1 MMQVPPLTSVNDAL
15 DHIMANAR
23 SLSGHDTLELDA
35 CLGKV
40 LACDYR
46 VPMDVP
52 PADNSA
58 VDGYALHHEDARAGA
73 TLAVSGR
80 VAAGDAPGELAPGT
94 AVRIFTGS
102 EIPRGANT
110 VIMQEHV
117 ERQGDEITLSKGA
130 ASGNNIRPRG
140 QDLTK
145 GSLALHAGT
154 RLRPQE
160 IGLLASIGIARV
172 DVFRPLRVALLSTG
186 DELVDPGKPLQPG
199 QIYNTNRFTLK
210 ALLQQAGCQVILAET
225 LKDDRETTRQTLTQ
239 AARDA
244 DLILTS
250 GGVSVGEE
258 DHVRQV
264 LEQDG
269 ILSLWRLAM
278 KPGKPLAF
286 GSCHGTPVLGLP
298 GNPAAALVTFMV
310 IALPWIRRCQ
320 GESGILMPREERLPA
335 GFNYQKASPR
345 REYLRARVESTGNGP
360 VVTCYPNQSSGML
373 SSACWADGLAVVPEN
388 STVNEGDTIAYYSFR
403 ELMGQ
408 P

>member
-1 MMQVPPLTSVNDAL
+1 MQTPPLTSVDDAL
-15 DHIMANAR
+15 NHILAQAMP
-23 SLSGHDTLELDA
+23 LSGQETLELDA

-58 VDGYALHHEDARAGA
+58 VDGYALHHGDALAGV
-73 TLAVSGR
+73 TLAVAGR
-80 VAAGDAPGELAPGT
+80 VAAGEAPGELIPGT

-102 EIPRGANT
+102 EIPRGADT

-117 ERQGDEITLSKGA
+117 ERNGDNVTLSRA
-130 ASGNNIRPRG
+130 APAGNNIRPRG
-140 QDLTK
+140 QDLGK
-145 GSLALHAGT
+145 GSVALHAGT

-186 DELVDPGKPLQPG
+186 DELVDPGQPLRPG
-199 QIYNTNRFTLK
+199 QIYNTNRYTLK
-210 ALLQQAGCQVILAET
+210 ALLQQAGCHVVLADT
-225 LKDDRETTRQTLTQ
+225 LKDDRETTRQTLAQ

-269 ILSLWRLAM
+269 TLSLWRLAM

-286 GSCHGTPVLGLP
+286 GACHGTPVLGLP

-310 IALPWIRRCQ
+310 LALPWIRRCQ
-320 GESGILMPREERLPA
+320 GESGTVLPRGEQLPA
-335 GFNYQKASPR
+335 GFSHQKASPR
-345 REYLRARVESTGNGP
+345 REYLRARVESAERGP
-360 VVTCYPNQSSGML
+360 MVTCYPNQSSGML

-388 STVNEGDTIAYYSFR
+388 TTVSEGDTITYYSFR
-403 ELMGQ
+403 GLMG
-408 P
+408 